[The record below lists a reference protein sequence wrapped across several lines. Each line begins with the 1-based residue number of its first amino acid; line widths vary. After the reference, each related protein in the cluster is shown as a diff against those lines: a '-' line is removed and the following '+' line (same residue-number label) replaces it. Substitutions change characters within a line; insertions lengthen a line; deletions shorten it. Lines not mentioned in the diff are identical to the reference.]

1 MQEITKN
8 LYLDREELKGV
19 VSGYI
24 DDDKGYISRVIPAIN
39 GDMNLSETG
48 TSYGGFYWSMTPET
62 FFAQNGHIGDIG
74 WGQDY
79 PRLNQGEL
87 EHTPFFTKK
96 FAQSVLVSKE
106 SLRVPPVKML
116 NKVGKSLLQLR
127 SVVRGM
133 AEREVVS
140 LLTTAANW
148 TNKST
153 AAHSWSTTGD
163 PVSDI
168 STAIDKVAEL
178 ADPDTIIL
186 GRAAFRALLDNKAW
200 NETRPYGDDRA
211 TSLSK
216 PGQQLNELRPDQLNY
231 LKEMIARR
239 FGLKQCIFATAR
251 WNASATKA
259 TTTIA
264 NQFGDNCWIG
274 RVGEF
279 TEMDVINNDGGFEIS
294 PRAFF
299 KAAAGD
305 IEFEEEEHLGKIE
318 LGASQHVGF
327 KIVDDRIGYLIQ
339 KCAATS

>member
-8 LYLDREELKGV
+8 LYLDREELKGLV
-19 VSGYI
+19 AGYI
-24 DDDKGYISRVIPAIN
+24 DDDAGYISRVIPAIN
-39 GDMNLSETG
+39 GDVKLSATG
-48 TSYGGFYWSMTPET
+48 ESYGGFYWQMSADT
-62 FFAQNGHIGDIG
+62 FFAQAGHIGDIG

-79 PRLNQGEL
+79 PRLEQGTL
-87 EHTPFFTKK
+87 EHKPFFTKK
-96 FAQSVLVSKE
+96 FARSVPVSKE
-106 SLRVPPVKML
+106 SLNVPPVDML

-133 AEREVVS
+133 AEREAVEM
-140 LLTTAANW
+140 LTTAANW

-153 AAHSWSTTGD
+153 SAHLWSTTGD

-168 STAIDKVAEL
+168 STAIEKVAEL
-178 ADPDTIIL
+178 AEPDTIIL
-186 GRAAFRALLDNKAW
+186 GRAAFRALLNNAKW
-200 NETRPYGDDRA
+200 NDTRPYGDDRA
-211 TSLSK
+211 TSLAA
-216 PGQQLNELRPDQLNY
+216 PGQPINELRPDQLAY
-231 LKEMIARR
+231 LREMIARR

-251 WNASATKA
+251 WNASPTKS

-274 RVGEF
+274 RVGDF
-279 TEMDVINNDGGFEIS
+279 TKFDVIAQDGGYEIS

-305 IEFEEEEHLGKIE
+305 IEFEEDWHLGKVE
-318 LGASQHVGF
+318 LGASQHIGF